1 MLFVDNDLRGGFCC
15 GPDSQIRQAGA
26 ETLSCSN
33 ILLHSDCKKLQGKQV
48 SDWTLLCDF
57 DGTISVEDTTDT
69 LLERF
74 GKPGWEVLET
84 EWREG
89 RIGSRDC
96 MAGQVG
102 LLDMDRTELD
112 AHLGERGIDP
122 AFPEFVR
129 HAQAQG
135 MHVEI
140 LSDGLDYA
148 IRTIL
153 ARNAID
159 HLPITANRLE
169 PVAARGWR
177 LDFPN
182 ASATCSA
189 ASGTCKCARA
199 ARFQHSLSATR
210 RKYVLMIG
218 DGASD
223 FCVAGAADF
232 VFAKG
237 KLIDYCR
244 DNKIAHAPITGFAD
258 ALALLPALVSGKLVA
273 APRAAAQL
281 PNAASA

>member
-1 MLFVDNDLRGGFCC
+1 M
-15 GPDSQIRQAGA
+15 
-26 ETLSCSN
+26 
-33 ILLHSDCKKLQGKQV
+33 

-102 LLDMDRTELD
+102 LLDMDRAELD
-112 AHLGERGIDP
+112 AHLGERNIDP

-148 IRTIL
+148 IHRIL
-153 ARNAID
+153 ARYGLD
-159 HLPITANRLE
+159 WLPVTSNKLE
-169 PVAARGWR
+169 AVEERRWK
-177 LDFPN
+177 LSFPN
-182 ASATCSA
+182 ASSECRSG
-189 ASGTCKCARA
+189 SGTCKCAVSVNTSA
-199 ARFQHSLSATR
+199 ASGKR
-210 RKYVLMIG
+210 VLLIG

-223 FCVAGAADF
+223 FCIARVADF

-237 KLIDYCR
+237 KLIKHC
-244 DNKIAHAPITGFAD
+244 IANNIPHAPIANFAD
-258 ALALLPALVSGKLVA
+258 AIALMPSLVSGELVQ
-273 APRAAAQL
+273 RVAQPIHL
-281 PNAASA
+281 KDLVSHA